1 MLTYKSKET
10 IPKRG
15 VKNMFFEEI
24 QNEIYDSTFD
34 AVYNALL
41 EEFKEGIL
49 TIERLTMN
57 IDEQQQ
63 VLLNGFFEGET
74 KFAYASAT
82 VDAHQYALAMI
93 KKGLV

>member
-15 VKNMFFEEI
+15 VKNMFFEDI

-41 EEFKEGIL
+41 EEYKEGVL
-49 TIERLTMN
+49 TIERLVMN